1 MANVTEQEIAFLLG
15 MNDNHA
21 IKRHELAREFRDHT
35 LIHSLYSDIFAQ
47 SGTNPIENYSRR
59 FQQLIKRALEIR
71 QKGLLPNYCDTLHH
85 YQKMGIA
92 ILPIHNPLYPE
103 KLMKIRDPPI
113 ILYSKG
119 DTTSLSKPAIAVIG
133 TREISRR
140 GEAMVYEVVE
150 HLVSLG
156 YVIVSGL
163 AHGTDTHAHTA
174 AIEYGGV
181 TIAVLPGDIMSIIPK
196 DNRNLAMR
204 IAESGLLV
212 SEITD
217 RAGMHKGR
225 YIERNRITSGLS
237 EAVVVIE
244 TGAKGGSIR
253 QAETALSQGR
263 PIYVLK
269 PDDTRRDAVA
279 GYQKLLSMGA
289 IPVGSPQELS
299 GCLRTRNQDPIP
311 RVMTLSDFS

>member
-1 MANVTEQEIAFLLG
+1 MANVTELEIAFLAG
-15 MNDNHA
+15 INDNQT
-21 IKRHELAREFRDHT
+21 IKKHELARDFRDYAF
-35 LIHSLYSDIFAQ
+35 LHSLYSDIFAQ
-47 SGTNPIENYSRR
+47 SDNNPIGKYSGR
-59 FQQLIKRALEIR
+59 FKQLIHRAIEIR

-85 YQKMGIA
+85 YQKMGITV
-92 ILPIHNPLYPE
+92 LPIHDPVYPK
-103 KLMKIRDPPI
+103 KLMEIHDPPI

-133 TREISRR
+133 TREISSEGVAR
-140 GEAMVYEVVE
+140 VYDIVE
-150 HLVSLG
+150 HLVNLG

-174 AIEYGGV
+174 ALECGGE

-212 SEITD
+212 SEVTD

-263 PIYVLK
+263 PIYVMK

-279 GYQKLLSMGA
+279 GYQKLLSIGA